1 MKLSKIKVLIYALLI
16 IVCYSSI
23 AWAKATTTE
32 LNNIGQ
38 LAVTSIDNGGKL
50 LFSDSPEL
58 VDKDGIMYAD
68 TIQGIARLYCYHV
81 NNTNSPKRIFILLE
95 NNSETYYK
103 SCSIDQQC
111 FLPFLGYCIEG
122 DMLKSLSYILQQ
134 TLYRFRHSLFPVSD
148 EGYSIHS
155 AGTFSSTTIL
165 YFPFEMK
172 MSR

>member
-1 MKLSKIKVLIYALLI
+1 MKLSNIKVLIYALLI
-16 IVCYSSI
+16 LFCYSSI

-81 NNTNSPKRIFILLE
+81 NNTNSPKSIFFFLE
-95 NNSETYYK
+95 NNSAEGVSVEVGKYGLA
-103 SCSIDQQC
+103 
-111 FLPFLGYCIEG
+111 LPISDYFALGN
-122 DMLKSLSYILQQ
+122 
-134 TLYRFRHSLFPVSD
+134 
-148 EGYSIHS
+148 
-155 AGTFSSTTIL
+155 
-165 YFPFEMK
+165 
-172 MSR
+172 